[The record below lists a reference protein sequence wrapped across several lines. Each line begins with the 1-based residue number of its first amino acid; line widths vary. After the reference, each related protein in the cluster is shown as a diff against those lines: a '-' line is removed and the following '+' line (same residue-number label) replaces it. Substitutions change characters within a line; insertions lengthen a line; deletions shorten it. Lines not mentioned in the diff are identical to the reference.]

1 MWLIGMID
9 LPIILAYILAYVLMG
24 DWDSFVVDKIEHAV
38 WAIAARPPAE
48 DKGGE
53 TWERDRRETE
63 EGRDRQRERGV
74 RKREGREGGARQMD
88 HSIHAELSSGR
99 RLNGGRR
106 ATQGTCDT
114 NGSASA
120 SGSWDAATKI
130 ATQGVRGRG
139 VARPLHA
146 LPSYLTSDSPYRTNR
161 GGHGDDFT
169 ARG

>member
-1 MWLIGMID
+1 
-9 LPIILAYILAYVLMG
+9 
-24 DWDSFVVDKIEHAV
+24 
-38 WAIAARPPAE
+38 
-48 DKGGE
+48 
-53 TWERDRRETE
+53 
-63 EGRDRQRERGV
+63 
-74 RKREGREGGARQMD
+74 MD

-139 VARPLHA
+139 VARTLHA
-146 LPSYLTSDSPYRTNR
+146 LPSYLTSDSPYRTN
-161 GGHGDDFT
+161 GG
-169 ARG
+169 AWR